1 MLTWITMTE
10 IVMVSD
16 DNYDADVDDNR
27 CGWLPMWMTR
37 WNYNEGWS
45 DWLKLLGAPAVAMSP
60 SYVHPWSTFYTT
72 FLFNHDQHS
81 TQHFY
86 STMINVLCYNF
97 LNPRTTFYATLF
109 SNHDQRSTLHLSQ
122 SKNNAL
128 QNTFLQSWST
138 FYATLF
144 SNHDQ
149 PNSNSTHLW
158 SIYPFYWGVCTVK
171 GLSPI

>member
-1 MLTWITMTE
+1 MTFPKLKSTSNEEVIMTILMLMWMKMNIMLTWITMTE

-72 FLFNHDQHS
+72 FLFNHDQ
-81 TQHFY
+81 
-86 STMINVLCYNF
+86 
-97 LNPRTTFYATLF
+97 
-109 SNHDQRSTLHLSQ
+109 RSMLQFSQ
-122 SKNNAL
+122 SKNNVL
-128 QNTFLQSWST
+128 RNTFLQSWST
-138 FYATLF
+138 FYTTLISIQEQRSTKHF
-144 SNHDQ
+144 STIMINVLRYTFLK
-149 PNSNSTHLW
+149 PWSTQL
-158 SIYPFYWGVCTVK
+158 
-171 GLSPI
+171 